1 MFLPKINKSWGVA
14 GFSFNV
20 IKKCFGLLCK
30 SLIHLIQLYPENGV
44 ITDKFK
50 LAKVTLIYKVGD
62 SSDISNHRPILV
74 LPDFSKF
81 LESFDLQSSHN
92 YLRHY

>member
-1 MFLPKINKSWGVA
+1 M
-14 GFSFNV
+14 
-20 IKKCFGLLCK
+20 
-30 SLIHLIQLYPENGV
+30 QLYPEKGV
-44 ITDKFK
+44 FTDELK

-81 LESFDLQSSHN
+81 LERLIYNH
-92 YLRHY
+92 LTII

>member
-14 GFSFNV
+14 GISFNV
-20 IKKCFGLLCK
+20 IKKCFGLFCK

>member
-14 GFSFNV
+14 GISFNV

-81 LESFDLQSSHN
+81 PERLIYNHLTII
-92 YLRHY
+92 

>member
-14 GFSFNV
+14 GISFNV
-20 IKKCFGLLCK
+20 IKKCFGLLCE
-30 SLIHLIQLYPENGV
+30 SLIHLIQLYPEKGV
-44 ITDKFK
+44 FTDKLK

>member
-14 GFSFNV
+14 GISFNV
-20 IKKCFGLLCK
+20 IKKYFGLLCK

-50 LAKVTLIYKVGD
+50 LAKVTLIYKVGG

>member
-1 MFLPKINKSWGVA
+1 MFLPKMNKSWGVA
-14 GFSFNV
+14 VFSFNV
-20 IKKCFGLLCK
+20 IKKCFWLLCE
-30 SLIHLIQLYPENGV
+30 SLIHLIQLYPEKEV
-44 ITDKFK
+44 FADELK

-81 LESFDLQSSHN
+81 LEHLIYNH
-92 YLRHY
+92 LTII